1 VRYNNNMIEDE
12 GDRRVTVAIA
22 NGRAY
27 WVWDNTFWVAN
38 VDENNE
44 PDRDSAVPLETEN
57 MSFHEVRLHMSI
69 LDNIRETE
77 ANK

>member
-1 VRYNNNMIEDE
+1 MTDDEDDE
-12 GDRRVTVAIA
+12 KVTVAIA

-27 WVWDNTFWVAN
+27 WVWNNTFWISN

-44 PDRDSAVPLETEN
+44 PDRDSAIPSETEE

-69 LDNIRETE
+69 LDSIRETE
-77 ANK
+77 RK